1 MSALN
6 GDHAAAT
13 ESDFADREGP
23 APSYSLFAAFRVS
36 STHPFVVDGRDVPG
50 LVQEIEDVVEML
62 AAEDVSVRGWYDVS
76 GMHHDAD
83 LLVWLHGEAAEDLQW
98 GIRELR
104 RTSIISPL
112 IRVSSALG
120 FHAADGLATPAGAVR
135 VNTVPQQWLAVTQQ
149 GPLNLEIL
157 EADDL
162 ADLAPQLRGISAQFR
177 AGRFVEPVEIIE
189 VLQ

>member
-1 MSALN
+1 MSEIN
-6 GDHAAAT
+6 GDQGAAT
-13 ESDFADREGP
+13 ESSVAGYEET
-23 APSYSLFAAFRVS
+23 ASSCSLFAAFRVS

-62 AAEDVSVRGWYDVS
+62 AGEDVTVRGWYDVS
-76 GMHHDAD
+76 GLQHDAD
-83 LLVWLHGEAAEDLQW
+83 LLVWLHGDAPEDLQW
-98 GIRELR
+98 AIRELR
-104 RTSIISPL
+104 RTAIISPL

-120 FHAADGLATPAGAVR
+120 FHSVSAAPFAAA
-135 VNTVPQQWLAVTQQ
+135 PQEWLAVTQPA
-149 GPLNLEIL
+149 PLTLEVF

-162 ADLAPQLRGISAQFR
+162 SSLTARLNDVTVQYR